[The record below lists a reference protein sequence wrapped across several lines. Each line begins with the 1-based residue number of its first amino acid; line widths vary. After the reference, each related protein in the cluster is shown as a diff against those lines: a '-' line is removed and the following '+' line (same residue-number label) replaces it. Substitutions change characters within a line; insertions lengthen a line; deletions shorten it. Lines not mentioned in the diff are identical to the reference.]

1 MYLMI
6 IGQYSINV
14 EKLQTKYAD
23 LASTLCKDF
32 VPKKDQQRFTAS
44 QYIACV
50 HAWVVGVGNWQFL
63 LNSHISKLTM
73 FFSVDGCS
81 NV

>member
-50 HAWVVGVGNWQFL
+50 HAWIVGVGN
-63 LNSHISKLTM
+63 
-73 FFSVDGCS
+73 
-81 NV
+81 